1 MSLSADAPQPALHPG
16 AGPTR
21 LQWALLA
28 GVAVAAL
35 AAFGPGLRFMAA
47 SWQAVPEYS
56 HGVMVPLVSAFLV
69 WQQSDVLRSMK
80 LRGVWSGLWLVA
92 AAVAMGV
99 LGELSAVRVISQYG
113 FVVAVFGVAVCS
125 IGWRGTRVLAVPLGF
140 LFFMVPLPQF
150 VLREMSQ
157 HLQLWSSQI
166 GVGLIRAFGISVFL
180 EGNVIDLG
188 SYKLQVADACSGLR
202 YLFPLVVLGCL
213 AARFFNAAPWK
224 RVLLVLSTVPLTI
237 ITNSLRIGLI
247 GVTVEYWGPQMA
259 EGLLHDFEGW
269 FVFMVCLV
277 LLAAEMS
284 LLARLGGSTLAHSFV
299 LELPARRSAAAPGLP
314 PAPAP
319 APTARPWPLLAAGSL
334 LAATALLLQLPE
346 RALSSP
352 PRLTLDHFPLELA
365 GGWSGRAMALEREI
379 VATLA
384 VDDYLV
390 ADFRRAGEPP
400 VNFYVA
406 YYAAQGGGQSTH
418 SPRTCLPGD
427 GWRIAALT
435 QLPLPWP
442 AGAAAATTA
451 PAATAFEVNRA
462 VIQKGESRQLV
473 YYWFEQRGRRLT
485 DEREV
490 KWFIL
495 RDGLLHGR
503 SDGALV
509 RLVTP
514 VQAGETLES
523 AERRLQDFLQHV
535 QPDLPS
541 YVPA

>member
-1 MSLSADAPQPALHPG
+1 MSRSADAPQPALHPG

-21 LQWALLA
+21 LQWALLV

-80 LRGVWSGLWLVA
+80 LRGAWSGLWLVA

-157 HLQLWSSQI
+157 QLQLWSSQI

-213 AARFFNAAPWK
+213 AARFFDAAPWK
-224 RVLLVLSTVPLTI
+224 RVLLVAATVPLTI

-247 GVTVEYWGPQMA
+247 GVTVEHWGPQMA

-269 FVFMVCLV
+269 FVFMICLL
-277 LLAAEMS
+277 LLAGLMS
-284 LLARLGGSTLAHSFV
+284 LLARMGGATLASSLV
-299 LELPARRSAAAPGLP
+299 LTLPAPRSAG
-314 PAPAP
+314 APAP
-319 APTARPWPLLAAGSL
+319 WAPGRPWPLLVAGGV
-334 LAATALLLQLPE
+334 LAAMAALLVTAPGRAAPVPE
-346 RALSSP
+346 RLM
-352 PRLTLDHFPLELA
+352 LDRFPLELP
-365 GGWSGRAMALEREI
+365 GGFSGRAHALDREI

-384 VDDYLV
+384 VDDYLL
-390 ADFRRAGEPP
+390 ADFKRAGEPA
-400 VNFYVA
+400 VNLYVA
-406 YYAAQGGGQSTH
+406 YYASQGGGQSTH

-427 GWRIAALT
+427 GWRIAELT
-435 QLPLPWP
+435 QAQVGASRTSRTIDKYAALPALM
-442 AGAAAATTA
+442 
-451 PAATAFEVNRA
+451 VNRA
-462 VIQKGESRQLV
+462 VIQKESSRQLV
-473 YYWFEQRGRRLT
+473 YYWFQQRGRNLT
-485 DEREV
+485 DELEV
-490 KWFIL
+490 KWYIL
-495 RDGLLHGR
+495 RDGLLLGR

-509 RLVTP
+509 RLVTAVAP
-514 VQAGETLES
+514 GEST
-523 AERRLQDFLQHV
+523 ATADARLQALLAQVQKELPAHV
-535 QPDLPS
+535 PD
-541 YVPA
+541 

>member
-1 MSLSADAPQPALHPG
+1 MSLSADAPPPALHPG

-28 GVAVAAL
+28 AVAVAAL

-69 WQQSDVLRSMK
+69 WQQSDVLRRMK
-80 LRGVWSGLWLVA
+80 LSGAWSGLWLVA
-92 AAVAMGV
+92 AALAMGV

-157 HLQLWSSQI
+157 QLQLWSSQI

-213 AARFFNAAPWK
+213 AARFFDAAPWK
-224 RVLLVLSTVPLTI
+224 RVLLVAATVPLTI

-247 GVTVEYWGPQMA
+247 GVTVEHWGPQMA

-269 FVFMVCLV
+269 FVFMICLL
-277 LLAAEMS
+277 LLAGLMS
-284 LLARLGGSTLAHSFV
+284 LLARMGGATLASSLV
-299 LELPARRSAAAPGLP
+299 VNLPAPRSPGAPGP
-314 PAPAP
+314 WTPGK
-319 APTARPWPLLAAGSL
+319 PWPLLAAGAV
-334 LAATALLLQLPE
+334 LAATAAWLVTAPGRAAPVPE
-346 RALSSP
+346 RLM
-352 PRLTLDHFPLELA
+352 LDRFPLELA
-365 GGWSGRAMALEREI
+365 GGFSGRAQALDREI

-384 VDDYLV
+384 VDDYLL
-390 ADFRRAGEPP
+390 ADFQRAGEPA

-406 YYAAQGGGQSTH
+406 YYASQGGGQSTH

-427 GWRIAALT
+427 GWRIAELT
-435 QLPLPWP
+435 QAAVGVSRTHPIEAALPALV
-442 AGAAAATTA
+442 
-451 PAATAFEVNRA
+451 VNRA
-462 VIQKGESRQLV
+462 VIQKGSSRQLV
-473 YYWFEQRGRRLT
+473 YYWFQQRGRSLT
-485 DEREV
+485 DELEV
-490 KWFIL
+490 KWTIL
-495 RDGLLHGR
+495 RDGLLLGR

-509 RLVTP
+509 RLVTAVAP
-514 VQAGETLES
+514 GESMAT
-523 AERRLQDFLQHV
+523 ADARLQALLAEVQKELPAHV
-535 QPDLPS
+535 PD
-541 YVPA
+541 

>member
-157 HLQLWSSQI
+157 QLQLWSSQI

-213 AARFFNAAPWK
+213 AARFFDAAPWK
-224 RVLLVLSTVPLTI
+224 RVLLVAATVPLTI
-237 ITNSLRIGLI
+237 VTNSLRIGLI
-247 GVTVEYWGPQMA
+247 GVTVEHWGPQMA

-269 FVFMVCLV
+269 FMFMLCVALMVAGMSILARVGGRPQSLRAVFGLEFPEPIASGTPIRWRSNSLPTLTAMA
-277 LLAAEMS
+277 LLASA
-284 LLARLGGSTLAHSFV
+284 ATVTLATSKREQIRPDRTSFD
-299 LELPARRSAAAPGLP
+299 
-314 PAPAP
+314 
-319 APTARPWPLLAAGSL
+319 
-334 LAATALLLQLPE
+334 QLPM
-346 RALSSP
+346 
-352 PRLTLDHFPLELA
+352 TLP
-365 GGWSGRAMALEREI
+365 GGWSGRPDHLDSD
-379 VATLA
+379 VLTTLA
-384 VDDYLV
+384 LDDYVLTNYSV
-390 ADFRRAGEPP
+390 AGEPW
-400 VNFYVA
+400 VNFYSA
-406 YYAAQGGGQSTH
+406 YYAMQSTGRSTH
-418 SPRTCLPGD
+418 SPRNCMPGG
-427 GWRIAALT
+427 GWRITELKET
-435 QLPLPWP
+435 SVTPI
-442 AGAAAATTA
+442 GNAAASMASVT
-451 PAATAFEVNRA
+451 VNRA
-462 VIQKGESRQLV
+462 IIQRGDQRQLV
-473 YYWFEQRGRRLT
+473 YYWFDQRGRSLT
-485 DEREV
+485 DELKV

-495 RDGLLHGR
+495 QDSITRNR
-503 SDGALV
+503 SDGALI

-514 VQAGETLES
+514 VTPSEDLAQAD
-523 AERRLQDFLQHV
+523 RRLSRFLGSIA
-535 QPDLPS
+535 PRLP
-541 YVPA
+541 VHIPN

>member
-80 LRGVWSGLWLVA
+80 LRGAWSGLWLVA

-157 HLQLWSSQI
+157 QLQLWSSQI

-213 AARFFNAAPWK
+213 AARFFDAAPWK
-224 RVLLVLSTVPLTI
+224 RVLLVAATVPLTI
-237 ITNSLRIGLI
+237 VTNSLRIGLI
-247 GVTVEYWGPQMA
+247 GVTVEHWGPQMA

-269 FVFMVCLV
+269 FVFMICLL
-277 LLAAEMS
+277 LLAGLMS
-284 LLARLGGSTLAHSFV
+284 LLARMGG
-299 LELPARRSAAAPGLP
+299 
-314 PAPAP
+314 
-319 APTARPWPLLAAGSL
+319 
-334 LAATALLLQLPE
+334 
-346 RALSSP
+346 
-352 PRLTLDHFPLELA
+352 
-365 GGWSGRAMALEREI
+365 
-379 VATLA
+379 ATLA
-384 VDDYLV
+384 VDDYLL
-390 ADFRRAGEPP
+390 ADFKRAGEPA
-400 VNFYVA
+400 VNLYVA
-406 YYAAQGGGQSTH
+406 YYASQGGGQSTH

-427 GWRIAALT
+427 GWRIAELT
-435 QLPLPWP
+435 QAQVGASRTSRTIDKYAALPALM
-442 AGAAAATTA
+442 
-451 PAATAFEVNRA
+451 VNRA
-462 VIQKGESRQLV
+462 VIQKGSSRQLV
-473 YYWFEQRGRRLT
+473 YYWFQQRGRNLT
-485 DEREV
+485 DELEV
-490 KWFIL
+490 KWYIL
-495 RDGLLHGR
+495 RDGLLLGR

-509 RLVTP
+509 RLVTAVAP
-514 VQAGETLES
+514 GEST
-523 AERRLQDFLQHV
+523 ATADARLQALLAQVQKELPAHV
-535 QPDLPS
+535 PD
-541 YVPA
+541 